1 MKHIEYNLFTVYSV
15 IWMANAPGL
24 KNSQSRTGQ
33 TEVYIPH
40 SIYSLTIYS
49 QHWDYLIST
58 IFADGNTIL
67 TTADNIDHLL
77 QTLKHESELAVK
89 WFTDNQMVVNPDK
102 FQAMILQNSKNSKNY
117 EPAKLEIGRAEIETK
132 NAVKLLG
139 ITMDNKLNI
148 EEHISE
154 L

>member
-1 MKHIEYNLFTVYSV
+1 MVY
-15 IWMANAPGL
+15 G
-24 KNSQSRTGQ
+24 
-33 TEVYIPH
+33 H
-40 SIYSLTIYS
+40 
-49 QHWDYLIST
+49 
-58 IFADGNTIL
+58 
-67 TTADNIDHLL
+67 
-77 QTLKHESELAVK
+77 
-89 WFTDNQMVVNPDK
+89 QMVVNPDK